1 MKNRY
6 RHQTEKAITVR
17 FSIEDFLDIESEAEE
32 RGTNLANMLRIAWM
46 SHKTGLDFDEKLE
59 NFRRNL
65 YDDNFKISCVVAGL
79 TEDEIRESRG
89 ELFRSKHNG

>member
-1 MKNRY
+1 
-6 RHQTEKAITVR
+6 
-17 FSIEDFLDIESEAEE
+17 
-32 RGTNLANMLRIAWM
+32 M